1 MAVLS
6 NIRQRSALM
15 IAVIAFALFAF
26 IIGDLFSSGG
36 FSTSKDVGSINGKDI
51 SFEDFRIKVSN
62 VEKVL
67 KELLQLL
74 RQIECGTKEVSVAL
88 LTSEF
93 DKLGLRVGEKHLLAV
108 LKADQILVKSNVLA
122 AGMFDLANLKNTS
135 RLTLRKHNTLKDR
148 VDAELS
154 AKYQIYN
161 TMIQIWGLYYRVK
174 ES

>member
-36 FSTSKDVGSINGKDI
+36 FSTTSKDVGSINGKDI

-74 RQIECGTKEVSVAL
+74 RRIEW
-88 LTSEF
+88 
-93 DKLGLRVGEKHLLAV
+93 DKRFL
-108 LKADQILVKSNVLA
+108 
-122 AGMFDLANLKNTS
+122 
-135 RLTLRKHNTLKDR
+135 
-148 VDAELS
+148 
-154 AKYQIYN
+154 
-161 TMIQIWGLYYRVK
+161 
-174 ES
+174 

>member
-36 FSTSKDVGSINGKDI
+36 FSTTSKDVGSINGKDI

-74 RQIECGTKEVSVAL
+74 RRIECGTKRFL
-88 LTSEF
+88 
-93 DKLGLRVGEKHLLAV
+93 
-108 LKADQILVKSNVLA
+108 
-122 AGMFDLANLKNTS
+122 
-135 RLTLRKHNTLKDR
+135 
-148 VDAELS
+148 
-154 AKYQIYN
+154 
-161 TMIQIWGLYYRVK
+161 
-174 ES
+174 

>member
-36 FSTSKDVGSINGKDI
+36 LVPLKKDVGINGKDI
-51 SFEDFRIKVSN
+51 SFEDFRIKVN

-74 RQIECGTKEVSVAL
+74 QNRVCGTKRFL
-88 LTSEF
+88 
-93 DKLGLRVGEKHLLAV
+93 
-108 LKADQILVKSNVLA
+108 
-122 AGMFDLANLKNTS
+122 
-135 RLTLRKHNTLKDR
+135 
-148 VDAELS
+148 
-154 AKYQIYN
+154 
-161 TMIQIWGLYYRVK
+161 
-174 ES
+174 